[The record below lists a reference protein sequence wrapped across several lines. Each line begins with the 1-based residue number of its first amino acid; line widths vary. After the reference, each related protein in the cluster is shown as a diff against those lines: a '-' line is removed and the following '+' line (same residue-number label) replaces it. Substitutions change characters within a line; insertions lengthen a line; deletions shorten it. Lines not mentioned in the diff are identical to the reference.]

1 MPDEGN
7 GQDIDEDDFWQA
19 KFIALEYDEPA
30 VVSVMLA
37 KAVFVL
43 LKYLAKNGILFWILT
58 ENTLILVWKLLVPDQ
73 LGWAPEFPLYVWD
86 TIFCVLHDV

>member
-43 LKYLAKNGILFWILT
+43 LKYLAKNGILF
-58 ENTLILVWKLLVPDQ
+58 
-73 LGWAPEFPLYVWD
+73 
-86 TIFCVLHDV
+86 